1 MTRGF
6 ELAVKTV
13 EKLSD
18 NSEKV
23 TYWDSKLPMRATA
36 HSAGYDFFAAD
47 DINIPSVWGPLVQRL
62 FIKHTDSNKNETHA
76 AYLRKN
82 FKGDTEAERQ
92 ESIEKV
98 HKRFRP
104 VLVHT
109 GIKAYMPKNE
119 ALFLVNRSSNPG
131 KLGLVLANGVGVV
144 DSDYYSNPSNDG
156 EIMFAFYNFL
166 PWTVKIKKGDKIGQG
181 VFMEYRLADGDK
193 SRGKRTGGFGSSDK
207 AAEKVEKTATK
218 EPIEEVKEPIED
230 VKEPIE
236 EVKEPES
243 TITVTEETV

>member
-23 TYWDSKLPMRATA
+23 TYWDSKLPVRATA
-36 HSAGYDFFAAD
+36 HSAGYDFFAAE

-62 FIKHTDSNKNETHA
+62 FIKHTDGSKNETHA

-104 VLVHT
+104 VMIHT

-119 ALFLVNRSSNPG
+119 ALFLFNRSSNPG

-156 EIMFAFYNFL
+156 EIMFAFYNYL
-166 PWTVKIKKGDKIGQG
+166 PWTVKIKKGDKVGQG

-193 SRGKRTGGFGSSDK
+193 SRGKRNGGFGSSDK
-207 AAEKVEKTATK
+207 PVEKKVEADKPVEEQK
-218 EPIEEVKEPIED
+218 EPVQTEEVKAEP
-230 VKEPIE
+230 VKEST
-236 EVKEPES
+236 V
-243 TITVTEETV
+243 TITEE